1 MYGNINME
9 ILRSTMKYNSIIL
22 YQYKQKNTY
31 HTRYHTAFYVQYV
44 LNDELYL
51 YK

>member
-31 HTRYHTAFYVQYV
+31 
-44 LNDELYL
+44 LSLYTISYCIL
-51 YK
+51 RTY